1 VITSTTTA
9 VIWRRLDQPGHDSAR
24 LTMASAGAVIEG
36 TAVFRE
42 SSRPCRLDYRV
53 ECDTDGRT
61 VSTRV
66 RGWLGESSIA
76 LDITA
81 DLDRAWTM
89 NGRPCAEVMG
99 CDDVDLSFTPA
110 TNLLA
115 MRRLRLA
122 VGDRA
127 AVRAAWLDFPNV
139 ALAPLDQ
146 VYERVSASRYR
157 YESSGGFTALLD
169 IGESGFI
176 SHYPGLWQCE

>member
-1 VITSTTTA
+1 MITATTTS

-24 LTMASAGAVIEG
+24 LTVASSGAVIEG
-36 TAVFRE
+36 SAVFRE

-61 VSTRV
+61 VSARV

-76 LDITA
+76 LDIAA

-89 NGRPCAEVMG
+89 NGRPCPEVIG

-122 VGDRA
+122 VGERA
-127 AVRAAWLDFPNV
+127 AVRAAWLDFPDV
-139 ALAPLDQ
+139 VLSPLDQ
-146 VYERVSASRYR
+146 VYERVSASRYH
-157 YESSGGFTALLD
+157 YESGDGFAALLD
-169 IGESGFI
+169 VGEGGFI
-176 SHYPGLWQCE
+176 SHYPGLWQRE